1 MGDSSVV
8 TPCLLALPYI
18 WSHVG
23 STVNSKYLVRYYFY
37 VLLLCSIAM
46 LARRSGK

>member
-23 STVNSKYLVRYYFY
+23 STVNSKEGIIFMYYFY
-37 VLLLCSIAM
+37 VV
-46 LARRSGK
+46 